1 MGHFPPSAPHTLSA
15 ALVQGQLT
23 IEQLVDRDRPQAP
36 EIRGLFVEYLRR
48 RAVGIDYNT
57 LS

>member
-1 MGHFPPSAPHTLSA
+1 
-15 ALVQGQLT
+15 VQGQLT